1 MYICNNINNSIRKN
15 SHSSYQTSE
24 HQHDDK
30 LNISDAKTKQYISS
44 LVGFKEPNHQ
54 PPLPPN
60 TVLISKSLGHN
71 CIIHPQGSHSSFYS
85 IYILLDKYNGRHG
98 RVAKCVEF
106 TVKGK
111 VTKN

>member
-44 LVGFKEPNHQ
+44 LVGFKESHHQ
-54 PPLPPN
+54 PSFTN
-60 TVLISKSLGHN
+60 TVLIKKLWVK
-71 CIIHPQGSHSSFYS
+71 IASHTPKKVNY
-85 IYILLDKYNGRHG
+85 H
-98 RVAKCVEF
+98 F
-106 TVKGK
+106 TVSTYCWTNTMTMSWGRRKMC
-111 VTKN
+111 